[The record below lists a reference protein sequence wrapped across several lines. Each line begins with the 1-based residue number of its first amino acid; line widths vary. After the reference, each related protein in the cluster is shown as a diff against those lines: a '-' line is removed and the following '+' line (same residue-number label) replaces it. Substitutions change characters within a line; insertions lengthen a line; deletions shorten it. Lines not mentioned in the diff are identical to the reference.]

1 MQISQLYRLNGVLF
15 CGKTGHDGATSEDD
29 VVKIKNSKNRIM
41 GREGGGWMGAI
52 YTEIIKFLILIIN
65 RYILNSEWWFI
76 TLRRCLRGE
85 ERFGV
90 CLSGMCFWRIRC
102 DVFKWSLRHCPT
114 SEGRFRVVI
123 ICQCVPLTWSL
134 WYVFERWSVRHCS
147 VGEESGAGGVVE
159 LTEMITNLFSC

>member
-90 CLSGMCFWRIRC
+90 MSACLACVSDVSAVTYSNGHYDTVPRVKGGLELWLFASVCHWPGHC
-102 DVFKWSLRHCPT
+102 DMSLNGGQYGT
-114 SEGRFRVVI
+114 VLWVKRVGQEV
-123 ICQCVPLTWSL
+123 
-134 WYVFERWSVRHCS
+134 
-147 VGEESGAGGVVE
+147 
-159 LTEMITNLFSC
+159 